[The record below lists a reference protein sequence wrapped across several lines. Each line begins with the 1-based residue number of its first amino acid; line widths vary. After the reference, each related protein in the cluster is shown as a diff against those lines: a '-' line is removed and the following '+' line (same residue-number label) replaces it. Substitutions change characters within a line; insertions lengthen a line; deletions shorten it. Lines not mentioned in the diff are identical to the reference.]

1 MWKLCLNQRARN
13 TLLKII
19 ALLLTASAAAA
30 QTQPP
35 MNVEQRLAVQVANM
49 SLQAAQMA
57 SKIDELNAELEKLKA
72 QCHETPKK

>member
-1 MWKLCLNQRARN
+1 MR
-13 TLLKII
+13 LLFI
-19 ALLLTASAAAA
+19 ALLLCYTNVVAA
-30 QTQPP
+30 QQAP
-35 MNVEQRLAVQVANM
+35 MNVDQRLAVQIANM